1 MVKYFCDRCGI
12 ELSEYDNEVNKII
25 LYNDAISFCDDC
37 VKDFDDFL
45 TNVKVVIPR
54 DTVVSSK

>member
-1 MVKYFCDRCGI
+1 MVKYFCDRCEI
-12 ELSEYDNEVNKII
+12 EISEYDNEVNKII

-45 TNVKVVIPR
+45 TNKKVIKPR
-54 DTVVSSK
+54 DTDFESE